1 MPHVIIEHSP
11 NLAERIDVAAL
22 VHSVHVAALGS
33 GIVPADGLRT
43 RALAAEHAEVADGD
57 PGNVYVAVTARLGP
71 GRNEEEQQGFLQ
83 LLVDT
88 VLAQLGDVAD
98 DTALS
103 VEYQQIDPKLRM
115 NRNGLRRV
123 S

>member
-11 NLAERIDVAAL
+11 NLAERIDVSAL
-22 VHSVHVAALGS
+22 VHSVHVAAMHS

-43 RALAAEHAEVADGD
+43 RALAAGHAEVGDGD
-57 PGNVYVAVTARLGP
+57 PNNVYVAVTARLGP
-71 GRNEEEQQGFLQ
+71 GRTEEEQQRFLQ

-88 VLAQLGDVAD
+88 MLVQLGDVAA

-103 VEYQQIDPKLRM
+103 VEYQLIDPRLRI
-115 NRNGLRRV
+115 NRNGLRKD